1 MHAVRGMW
9 RGECYTKWVES
20 VVCAE
25 RECRCVYRWVCAVYG
40 EGSVY
45 VWGREMCR
53 VCGGV
58 CAECVHRECVERS
71 VECIERGVYRVCGE
85 VCGRVWGS
93 GGRNVGCV

>member
-1 MHAVRGMW
+1 MRVQMGVCSIW
-9 RGECYTKWVES
+9 RGEC
-20 VVCAE
+20 VVCM
-25 RECRCVYRWVCAVYG
+25 CG
-40 EGSVY
+40 
-45 VWGREMCR
+45 GREVCR

>member
-40 EGSVY
+40 EGSV
-45 VWGREMCR
+45 
-53 VCGGV
+53 
-58 CAECVHRECVERS
+58 
-71 VECIERGVYRVCGE
+71 
-85 VCGRVWGS
+85 
-93 GGRNVGCV
+93 

>member
-1 MHAVRGMW
+1 MR
-9 RGECYTKWVES
+9 R
-20 VVCAE
+20 
-25 RECRCVYRWVCAVYG
+25 
-40 EGSVY
+40 GSVDACTDGCVQY
-45 VWGREMCR
+45 MERGVCMCGGREVCR